1 MSDVGDDTAS
11 PPELLSPRFLRIT
24 AANFCFFMTFAT
36 FFLLP
41 VRIRELGGTDSQVGL
56 VMGLNGVSGLAG
68 VFLVGALIDRFGCR
82 VFLRIG
88 LLGMAASAL
97 AFSRVDRVGPAMMV
111 LRALQGLA
119 FAAGFN
125 ATSTLAAAF
134 APPERRA
141 AALGLF
147 GVSTLTTHAL
157 APTIGEQV
165 AQAFGFPFLFALAA
179 CFASLGAAIGWTLP
193 DTGRRHDRGAE
204 TPGRRPLSFVLRAVL
219 LATGLCGVAFGSVM
233 TFTPTFALDEHLG
246 PVATFFLSYTS
257 AAIAIRL
264 WAGRVADEVGLRR
277 MILPSMTG
285 LSIAILGLAAVHA
298 RPGFAMAGIAFGLA
312 QGVVYPTLNAFTVGL
327 AAEGDLGRVQSA
339 FNGCFNI
346 GVTSGS
352 LALGPVVHAFGHR
365 ATFAIAAGTALL
377 ATAVFARASRPPG
390 A

>member
-1 MSDVGDDTAS
+1 LSDPGDGAAS
-11 PPELLSPRFLRIT
+11 PPKLLTPRFLRIT

-41 VRIRELGGTDSQVGL
+41 VRIRELGGSDSQVGL

-68 VFLVGALIDRFGCR
+68 VFIVGALIDRFGCR
-82 VFLRIG
+82 VFLRVG
-88 LLGMAASAL
+88 LLGMAASAF
-97 AFSRVDRVGPAMMV
+97 AFSFVDRVGPEMML

-134 APPERRA
+134 APVERRA

-165 AQAFGFPFLFALAA
+165 SHSRGFPFLFAMAA
-179 CFASLGAAIGWTLP
+179 GFALVGAAIAWTLP
-193 DTGRRHDRGAE
+193 DAGRRGAHADDAHR
-204 TPGRRPLSFVLRAVL
+204 RRPLSGVVRAVL

-264 WAGRVADEVGLRR
+264 WAGRVADDVGLRR
-277 MILPSMTG
+277 MILPAMVG
-285 LSIAILGLAAVHA
+285 LSIAILGLSTVHG
-298 RPGFAMAGIAFGLA
+298 RLGFAAAGIAFGLA
-312 QGVVYPTLNAFTVGL
+312 QGVVYPTLNAFIVGL
-327 AAEGDLGRVQSA
+327 AADGDLGRVQSA

-352 LALGPVVHAFGHR
+352 LALGPVVHSLGHR
-365 ATFAIAAGTALL
+365 VMFAIAAAMALA
-377 ATAVFARASRPPG
+377 ATGVFARASRPAG
-390 A
+390 E

>member
-1 MSDVGDDTAS
+1 MSAPRTDRAAARV
-11 PPELLSPRFLRIT
+11 LSPRFLRIT

-41 VRIRELGGTDSQVGL
+41 LRIRELGGTDRDVGL

-68 VFLVGALIDRFGCR
+68 VFVVGALIDRFGCR
-82 VFLRIG
+82 IFLRLG
-88 LLGMAASAL
+88 LLGMSASAL
-97 AFSRVDRVGPAMMV
+97 AFAFVDRVGPMMMV

-125 ATSTLAAAF
+125 ASSTLAAAF
-134 APPERRA
+134 APRDRRA
-141 AALGLF
+141 QALGLF

-165 AQAFGFPFLFALAA
+165 VRLRGFPFLFAGAA
-179 CFASLGAAIGWTLP
+179 CFALAGLLVAWTLP
-193 DTGRRHDRGAE
+193 DTTAAHAE
-204 TPGRRPLSFVLRAVL
+204 RAAGERRPPFSRLLRSVLV
-219 LATGLCGVAFGSVM
+219 ATGLCGVAFGSVM

-264 WAGRVADEVGLRR
+264 WAGRVADDVGLRR
-277 MILPSMTG
+277 MILPAMAG
-285 LSIAILGLAAVHA
+285 LAAAILGLAAVHG
-298 RPGFAMAGIAFGLA
+298 RLGFGAAGVAFGLA
-312 QGVVYPTLNAFTVGL
+312 QGVVYPTLNAFAVGL
-327 AAEGDLGRVQSA
+327 AGPDDLGRVQSS

-352 LALGPVVHAFGHR
+352 LALGPVVHDLGHR
-365 ATFAIAAGTALL
+365 TMFTIASVTALAAL
-377 ATAVFARASRPPG
+377 AIFARASRAEPG
-390 A
+390 

>member
-1 MSDVGDDTAS
+1 MSDSADAAPQTS
-11 PPELLSPRFLRIT
+11 LLTPRFLRIT

-68 VFLVGALIDRFGCR
+68 VFIVGALIDRFGCR
-82 VFLRIG
+82 LFLRIG

-97 AFSRVDRVGPAMMV
+97 AFSWIDRIGPAMML
-111 LRALQGLA
+111 LRAFQGLA

-125 ATSTLAAAF
+125 ASSTLAAAF
-134 APPERRA
+134 APAERRA

-165 AQAFGFPFLFALAA
+165 AHSRGFPFLFALAA
-179 CFASLGAAIGWTLP
+179 CFAATGAAIAWTLP
-193 DTGRRHDRGAE
+193 DTGRRHDHADAA
-204 TPGRRPLSFVLRAVL
+204 RRRLPLSGVLRAVL

-277 MILPSMTG
+277 MILPAMVG
-285 LSIAILGLAAVHA
+285 LSVAILGLSAVHGRA
-298 RPGFAMAGIAFGLA
+298 GFAAAGIAFGLA
-312 QGVVYPTLNAFTVGL
+312 QGVVYPTLNAFAVGL
-327 AAEGDLGRVQSA
+327 AADGDLGRVQSS

-352 LALGPVVHAFGHR
+352 LALGPIVHSLGHR
-365 ATFAIAAGTALL
+365 AMFAIAAGTALA
-377 ATAVFARASRPPG
+377 ATAVFARASRP
-390 A
+390 ADA

>member
-1 MSDVGDDTAS
+1 MSDSPGPAEAAS
-11 PPELLSPRFLRIT
+11 LLSPKFLRVT

-41 VRIRELGGTDSQVGL
+41 VRIRELGGTDAQVGV

-82 VFLRIG
+82 IFLRIG

-97 AFSRVDRVGPAMMV
+97 AFAFVDRIGPTMML

-134 APPERRA
+134 APVERRA
-141 AALGLF
+141 AALGMF

-165 AQAFGFPFLFALAA
+165 AHARGYPFLFAVAA
-179 CFASLGAAIGWTLP
+179 CFAALGAAIAWTLP
-193 DTGRRHDRGAE
+193 DTTRRHDHAVGPRR
-204 TPGRRPLSFVLRAVL
+204 RRPLSGAIRAVL

-257 AAIAIRL
+257 AAILIRL
-264 WAGRVADEVGLRR
+264 WAGRVADDVGLRR
-277 MILPSMTG
+277 MILPAMVG
-285 LSIAILGLAAVHA
+285 LSIAILGLSAVHG
-298 RPGFAMAGIAFGLA
+298 RPGFAAAGIAFGLA

-327 AAEGDLGRVQSA
+327 APEGDLGRIQSS

-352 LALGPVVHAFGHR
+352 LALGPVVHALGHR
-365 ATFAIAAGTALL
+365 AMFAIAAGTALL
-377 ATAVFARASRPPG
+377 ATGVFARASRPG
-390 A
+390 SD